1 MNRNALHKS
10 DEQVDDVQNHVPS
23 FPTNYT
29 DILDRLHSID
39 PVKYA
44 RTRNFVNGT
53 VTYLSPYI
61 SRGVIGLRQVADYVL
76 QTYKPYQ
83 IEKFLQE
90 LAWREYWQ
98 RIWQSAGNQLFT
110 DLKQPQPDVR
120 HYKMI
125 AAIETASTGIE
136 AIDRHINFL
145 YTTGYMHNHV
155 RMYVSAIACNMGK
168 AHWLQPSRWMY
179 YHLLDGDLA
188 SNSLSWQWVAGAFS
202 SKKYYCNQENVNL
215 YTNSEQTGSFLDDN
229 YEALTQKPVPEAL
242 QPTTDF
248 LPTTVL
254 PITPKPIIQNGLP
267 VLMYNSYNLD
277 PLWHSGEPANRIL
290 VLEPEHFTHYP
301 VSEKVL
307 QFILSLAENVPGIQV
322 YTGSFAE
329 LQNLAGNNSIYYK
342 VHPAF
347 THYTGIAESYDYLF
361 PEVKGY
367 FPSFFSYWKKA
378 EKYLKG

>member
-44 RTRNFVNGT
+44 RTRNFVNGD

-61 SRGVIGLRQVADYVL
+61 SRGVISLRQVADHVL
-76 QTYKPYQ
+76 QAYKPYQ

-110 DLKQPQPDVR
+110 DLKQPQPDVQ
-120 HYKMI
+120 HHKMV

-136 AIDRHINFL
+136 AIDRHINLL

-155 RMYVSAIACNMGK
+155 RMYVSSMACNMAK

-202 SKKYYCNQENVNL
+202 SKKYYCNQENINR
-215 YTNSEQTGSFLDDN
+215 YTNSEQTGSFNAKAGTRSLTAN
-229 YEALTQKPVPEAL
+229 YRFFTNNCIADHTK
-242 QPTTDF
+242 T
-248 LPTTVL
+248 
-254 PITPKPIIQNGLP
+254 
-267 VLMYNSYNLD
+267 Y
-277 PLWHSGEPANRIL
+277 HSKR
-290 VLEPEHFTHYP
+290 
-301 VSEKVL
+301 
-307 QFILSLAENVPGIQV
+307 LASTRV
-322 YTGSFAE
+322 
-329 LQNLAGNNSIYYK
+329 
-342 VHPAF
+342 
-347 THYTGIAESYDYLF
+347 
-361 PEVKGY
+361 
-367 FPSFFSYWKKA
+367 
-378 EKYLKG
+378 